1 MLGDIPFPSPYGDCG
16 SYLAVY
22 TSKNVL
28 RVSFPFPSPYGDCGS
43 YPIKQKTNS
52 VVKLGSFRPLTGIVV
67 LISTLY
73 GWRNYAMDFAFC
85 GADFIFPLFSE
96 FSVKRAIKNS

>member
-67 LISTLY
+67 LILRKLSITCIP
-73 GWRNYAMDFAFC
+73 MM
-85 GADFIFPLFSE
+85 
-96 FSVKRAIKNS
+96 K